1 MKHIK
6 FTIDITLPP
15 DEKFLTKNDFI
26 EAVYTC
32 YGKQQGK
39 NGFIIVNKDQ
49 IKTISESSGHY
60 ACVSLLD
67 GSKLYSLHTVKEFV
81 KLLGLKKEDEM

>member
-32 YGKQQGK
+32 YG
-39 NGFIIVNKDQ
+39 NIRDVDPNTIIQ
-49 IKTISESSGHY
+49 IN
-60 ACVSLLD
+60 
-67 GSKLYSLHTVKEFV
+67 
-81 KLLGLKKEDEM
+81 